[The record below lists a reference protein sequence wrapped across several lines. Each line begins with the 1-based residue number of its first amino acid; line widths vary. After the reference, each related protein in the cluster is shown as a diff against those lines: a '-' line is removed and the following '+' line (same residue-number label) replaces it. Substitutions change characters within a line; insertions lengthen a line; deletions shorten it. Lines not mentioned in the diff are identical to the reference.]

1 MVFQYEVMSLG
12 GKPDGVC
19 FLDTLVWRGFRH
31 VVYTHFMV
39 PFFAAAYYVH
49 FFGFFLKHYGRCG

>member
-31 VVYTHFMV
+31 VVYTRFMV
-39 PFFAAAYYVH
+39 PFWRRLIMYT
-49 FFGFFLKHYGRCG
+49 FLVSF

>member
-31 VVYTHFMV
+31 VVYTR
-39 PFFAAAYYVH
+39 FFWFLFLAAAYYVH
-49 FFGFFLKHYGRCG
+49 FLVSF